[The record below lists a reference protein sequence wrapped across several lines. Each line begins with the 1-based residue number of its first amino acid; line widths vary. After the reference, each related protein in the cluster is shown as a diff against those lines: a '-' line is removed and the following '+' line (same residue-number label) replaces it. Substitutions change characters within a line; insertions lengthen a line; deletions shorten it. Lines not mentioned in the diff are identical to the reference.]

1 MIFDYIVVGGG
12 SAGSVLASRLT
23 EDPSVSVCL
32 LEAGG
37 EGNNP
42 LVSSP
47 MGSIVTVP
55 GIPGFRKKFKI
66 YNWRFEG
73 TQQAELNGRNS
84 YQPRGKVLGGSSAI
98 NACLY
103 TRGHTTD
110 YDDWANQGCEGWSY
124 KDVLPYFKKAEHHEN
139 GENQYHGSHGPLHV
153 SIGKSV
159 HPINHAFIKAANEK
173 NIKSNTDFNGEDQEG
188 VGLFDSTVFWDKL
201 RNGQRC
207 SAAAAYLTPH
217 RNRSNLTV
225 ITHAHAT
232 KIIIENKVATG
243 INYQHKG
250 QNKTVTAKHEI
261 ILSGGAY
268 NSPQLLLLSGI
279 GPAEKLTPHGIEV
292 KHELA
297 GVGANLQDHVD
308 FTLGYKSKDNSLF
321 GIGLHTTFRFLKEL
335 IGLGKSGQRSLARSL
350 FSQSGGFVKSSE
362 EIDRPDLQFH
372 FVHGL
377 LDDHARKLHLG
388 YGFSCHV
395 CVLRPFSRGD
405 VSLKDNKPL
414 SDPAIDTKQLSDD
427 RDLELLIKGA
437 RITRSILESEVMT
450 LYRDKDMFTD
460 GVNTHVEWEQ
470 RIRNRSDT
478 IYHPAG
484 TCKMGTDKMSVVDP
498 QLRVHGIENL
508 RVVDASIMP
517 TLIGGNTNAPTIM
530 IAEKAADLIRRTQ

>member
-1 MIFDYIVVGGG
+1 MNFDYIEVGGG
-12 SAGSVLASRLT
+12 SAGSVIASRLS
-23 EDPSVSVCL
+23 EDPAVTVCL

-37 EGNNP
+37 EGKNP

-66 YNWRFEG
+66 YNWRFEST
-73 TQQAELNGRNS
+73 TQTELNGRAS

-103 TRGHTTD
+103 TRGHASD
-110 YDDWANQGCEGWSY
+110 YDDWANLGCDGWSY

-139 GENQYHGSHGPLHV
+139 GANQYHGSDGPLHV
-153 SIGKSV
+153 SVGKSV

-173 NIKSNTDFNGEDQEG
+173 DIKSNTDFNGEDQEG
-188 VGLFDSTVFWDKL
+188 LGLFDSTVYWDKL
-201 RNGQRC
+201 RDGKRC

-217 RNRSNLTV
+217 RARSNLTI
-225 ITHAHAT
+225 ITGAHAT
-232 KIIIENKVATG
+232 KILLEDKTATG
-243 INYQHKG
+243 VSYQHKG
-250 QNKTVTAKHEI
+250 QQKSVNAKREVL
-261 ILSGGAY
+261 LSGGAY

-279 GPAEKLTPHGIEV
+279 GPKEKLIPHGIDV
-292 KHELA
+292 QHELT

-308 FTLGYKSKDNSLF
+308 FTLGYKSKDGSLF
-321 GIGLHTTFRFLKEL
+321 GVGFQTTFRFLKEL
-335 IGLGKSGQRSLARSL
+335 IGLGKAGQRSLARSL

-362 EIDRPDLQFH
+362 DIDRPDLQFH
-372 FVHGL
+372 FVHAL

-395 CVLRPFSRGD
+395 CVLRPYSRGD
-405 VSLKDNKPL
+405 VSLKDSNPL
-414 SDPAIDTKQLSDD
+414 SDPAIDTNQLSDK

-437 RITRSILESEVMT
+437 RLTRSILETEPMT
-450 LYRDKDMFTD
+450 PYRHKDMFTD
-460 GVNTHVEWEQ
+460 GVNTDSEWEQ

-478 IYHPAG
+478 IYHPVG
-484 TCKMGTDKMSVVDP
+484 TCKMGIDEMSVVDP
-498 QLRVHGIENL
+498 QLRVHGIDNL
-508 RVVDASIMP
+508 RVVDASVMP

-530 IAEKAADLIRRTQ
+530 IAEKAVDLIRET